1 MHLQGNKQP
10 LRTHA
15 HVGSLYRGSVRF
27 LAMVHAAACVGLNL
41 LESISSVDRGWLL
54 DPTPQG
60 MRHEL
65 VRMGFGPF
73 EDWEFITSG
82 MHAVRSRPYDQTK
95 VMLGIIKLYET

>member
-1 MHLQGNKQP
+1 
-10 LRTHA
+10 
-15 HVGSLYRGSVRF
+15 
-27 LAMVHAAACVGLNL
+27 MVHAAACVGLNL

-95 VMLGIIKLYET
+95 VMLGIIKLYEKICSYANKAEFYRLEGSDASSRKRWQTC